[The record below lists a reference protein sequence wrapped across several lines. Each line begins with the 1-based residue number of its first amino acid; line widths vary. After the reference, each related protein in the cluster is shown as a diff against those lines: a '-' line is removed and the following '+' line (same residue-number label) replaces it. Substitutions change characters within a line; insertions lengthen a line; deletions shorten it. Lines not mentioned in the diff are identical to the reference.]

1 MPQPYKTKNQILT
14 MKTFFT
20 LALAVFFQ
28 LSANCLP
35 SSFDDFGQLR
45 SNLYI
50 VAPDGSTVLMDGSLT
65 QYYPGYTNNL
75 DGMDA
80 RKMSNFSE
88 NWGMLRN
95 DRVYVIERRHSI
107 ERTDSIFFKM
117 WNMRIITYQIELIA
131 SGLDQDGRH
140 AVLEDK
146 YLKKSTPVNLNG
158 NTYVNFSVTADP
170 DSKASDRFRIIFSN
184 EVAAGLLPLDFTSV
198 SALEKNNS
206 VSINWA
212 TANEKNVKQLDI
224 ERSVNGKDFTKLSYV
239 ASQHNAVN
247 NYHWVDASPNEGN
260 NYYRIVSRDLD
271 GKSINSEVVKAYVSG
286 LRQSINVFPNP
297 ATVNNFNLQMTNQKA
312 GLYELKL
319 MNSFGQVFVNKK
331 MQYAGGTSVEKIYLL
346 PTIPKGIYRLEIK
359 TPDGDNKVITVVF

>member
-1 MPQPYKTKNQILT
+1 
-14 MKTFFT
+14 MKTLFT
-20 LALAVFFQ
+20 LAIAVFFQ
-28 LSANCLP
+28 LSASSLP
-35 SSFDDFGQLR
+35 SSFTDDFGQLR

-65 QYYPGYTNNL
+65 QYYSDYTNNL

-107 ERTDSIFFKM
+107 ERADSIFFKM

-131 SGLDQDGRH
+131 TGLGKEGRH

-146 YLKKSTPVNLNG
+146 YLKKSTPVNLDG

-198 SALEKNNS
+198 MAFEKNNS
-206 VSINWA
+206 VSINWG

-224 ERSVNGKDFTKLSYV
+224 ERSVNGKDFSKLNSV
-239 ASQHNAVN
+239 ASQNNPVN
-247 NYHWVDASPNEGN
+247 NYHWIDASPNEGN

-271 GKSINSEVVKAYVSG
+271 GKTIYSEVVKVYVSG
-286 LRQSINVFPNP
+286 VRQSIHVFPNP

-312 GLYELKL
+312 GLYELRL
-319 MNSFGQVFVNKK
+319 INSFGQVFVKK
-331 MQYAGGTSVEKIYLL
+331 TIQYAGGTSVEKIHLL
-346 PTIPKGIYRLEIK
+346 PTIPKGIYQLEIK
-359 TPDGDNKVITVVF
+359 TPDEDKKVITVIF

>member
-1 MPQPYKTKNQILT
+1 
-14 MKTFFT
+14 MKTLFT
-20 LALAVFFQ
+20 LTIGGIFFQ
-28 LSANCLP
+28 FTASSLP
-35 SSFDDFGQLR
+35 ASFTDDFGQLR

-65 QYYPGYTNNL
+65 QYYSDYSNNM

-107 ERTDSIFFKM
+107 QGSDSIFFKM

-131 SGLDQDGRH
+131 SGLDKDGRQ

-146 YLKKSTPVNLNG
+146 YLKTSTPVNLNG
-158 NTYVNFSVTADP
+158 NTHVNFSVTSDP

-198 SALEKNNS
+198 KAFEKGNS
-206 VSINWA
+206 VNINWG

-224 ERSVNGKDFTKLSYV
+224 ERSANGTEFSKLNSV
-239 ASQHNAVN
+239 AARNRPVN
-247 NYHWVDASPNEGN
+247 NYNWFDASPNEGI
-260 NYYRIVSRDLD
+260 NYYRIASIDVD
-271 GKSINSEVVKAYVSG
+271 GKVTYSEVVKVSVAKAG
-286 LRQSINVFPNP
+286 QSISIFPNP
-297 ATVNNFNLQMTNQKA
+297 ATANNFNLQMLNQEA
-312 GLYELKL
+312 GLYEVKL
-319 MNSFGQVFVNKK
+319 INAFGQTFMKK
-331 MQYAGGTSVEKIYLL
+331 TIKYVGGSSVEKIQSL
-346 PTIPKGIYRLEIK
+346 PAMPKGIYQLEIK
-359 TPDGDNKVITVVF
+359 TPTGEKKVISVVF